1 MKKQRFPTLTLH
13 FNLRSPGR
21 EEKPTPIYA
30 VVRHE
35 GRQHK
40 FATGVKVAPRHW
52 SRRWEV
58 CLRSPMLSP
67 LANENAAAANDVLRR
82 VRSGVARC
90 AEHLR
95 ETGGRLS
102 REERRAVVLGHAAPD
117 AAARAA
123 SKASDLLRRAL
134 REYYATRPDSMR
146 PNETRLKAF
155 LRFLDEEKVEDTV
168 AVVCSQETLDAFQ
181 RRLLA
186 AQKSTVYVNACV
198 ELVARLVNQDPRLRT
213 GEPLAAKKVKAG
225 VKRDDGKKRAL
236 TAGELRALRDVALEN
251 ELENEVRDLF
261 LCQCHT
267 GQRISDMPKLLEKNA
282 KSTQIEQQIFIQ
294 IVTQKENIRA
304 DVLIDEEAKKLI
316 DKYRAQGGFR
326 KLKPGTWSSVSLAT
340 TVGRVLKEVARKA
353 GLVAEE
359 AWVES
364 VGGREVRKTAPLWS
378 VISSHWARHTFV
390 TNKLLEGVAPDDLCA
405 LTGHADD
412 AMIKAVYGHLSLRDK
427 AGRAVKQMRAHRAEN
442 SGSGANAPDGRDGH

>member
-1 MKKQRFPTLTLH
+1 MSKQRFPSLTIH
-13 FNLRSPGR
+13 FNLRAPGR
-21 EEKPTPIYA
+21 EDSPTPIYA
-30 VVRHE
+30 VVRHD

-40 FATGVKVAPRHW
+40 FATGVKVLPRHW

-67 LANENAAAANDVLRR
+67 LANANAAAANDVLRR

-90 AEHLR
+90 AERLR
-95 ETGGRLS
+95 ETGERLS
-102 REERRAVVLGHAAPD
+102 REELRAVVLGHSEP
-117 AAARAA
+117 AAARAG

-155 LRFLDEEKVEDTV
+155 IRFLDEEKVEDTV
-168 AVVCSQETLDAFQ
+168 AVVCSQDTLDRFQ
-181 RRLLA
+181 RHLLA
-186 AQKSTVYVNACV
+186 SQKSTVYVNACV
-198 ELVARLVNQDPRLRT
+198 ELIVRLVKSDPRLRT
-213 GEPLAAKKVKAG
+213 GEPLEAKKVKAG

-267 GQRISDMPKLLEKNA
+267 GQRISDMPKLFEKNA
-282 KSTQIEQQIFIQ
+282 KFTQIEGQTFLE

-304 DVLIDEEAKKLI
+304 DVLIDEEAKKI
-316 DKYRAQGGFR
+316 IEKYRSQGGFR
-326 KLKPGTWSSVSLAT
+326 KLKPGAWSNLSLST

-359 AWVES
+359 SWVES
-364 VGGREVRKTAPLWS
+364 VGGREVRKRAPLWS

-427 AGRAVKQMRAHRAEN
+427 AGRAVKQMRAHRAEK
-442 SGSGANAPDGRDGH
+442 S

>member
-82 VRSGVARC
+82 VRSGFALC
-90 AEHLR
+90 AKHLD

-102 REERRAVVLGHAAPD
+102 REELRAAVLGHAAPD
-117 AAARAA
+117 AVRAG
-123 SKASDLLRRAL
+123 SKATDLLRRAL
-134 REYYATRPDSMR
+134 RDYYATRPDSMR
-146 PNETRLKAF
+146 PNVTRLNSF
-155 LRFLDEEKVEDTV
+155 LRFLNDEGVEDTV
-168 AVVCSQETLDAFQ
+168 AVVCSQDTLDRFQ
-181 RRLLA
+181 RHLLA
-186 AQKSTVYVNACV
+186 SQKSTVYSNACV

-267 GQRISDMPKLLEKNA
+267 GQRIGDKPKLFEKNA
-282 KSTQIEQQIFIQ
+282 KFTQIEGQIFIE

-304 DVLIDEEAKKLI
+304 DVLIDDEAKKII

-340 TVGRVLKEVARKA
+340 TVGRVLKDVARKA

-359 AWVES
+359 SWVES
-364 VGGREVRKTAPLWS
+364 VGGREVRKRAPLWS

-405 LTGHADD
+405 LTGHTDD
-412 AMIKAVYGHLSLRDK
+412 KMIRAVYGHLSLRDK
-427 AGRAVKQMRAHRAEN
+427 AGRAVRQMRRNKAEK
-442 SGSGANAPDGRDGH
+442 SGSGADAPDGRDGH